1 MKTLTTLECDDLFV
15 LFVSEC
21 GSWDGI
27 EYALCTLDGDEAAEL
42 SAAIRSG
49 KRPLPHDPHISE
61 WLDDGLEPGMI
72 FRETVIDL

>member
-1 MKTLTTLECDDLFV
+1 MKTLTTLACDDLFV
-15 LFVSEC
+15 LFVSES
-21 GSWDGI
+21 GSWSEI
-27 EYALCTLDGDEAAEL
+27 EYAACTLDGDEAAEL